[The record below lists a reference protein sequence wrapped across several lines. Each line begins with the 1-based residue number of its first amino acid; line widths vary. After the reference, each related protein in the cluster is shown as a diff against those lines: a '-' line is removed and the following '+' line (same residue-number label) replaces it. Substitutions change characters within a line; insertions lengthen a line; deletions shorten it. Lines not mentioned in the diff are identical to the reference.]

1 MTKEQTANILSRFPD
16 KKVVVFGDLM
26 LDEYHW
32 GRATR
37 ISPES
42 PVMVVDIE
50 RESSVPGGA
59 ANVVNN
65 LVALGAQVLVI
76 GVVGDDNAG
85 HILKEALKAE
95 GADISGIVTDPSRP
109 TTRKTRIVAHSQQVL
124 RIDREQ
130 TYPVTNEIASKL
142 LDRIHSEL
150 LGADAIVISD
160 YNKGVLTNAT
170 ASVAVKIAREAGL
183 LLTANPKPQT
193 VHFLQ
198 GAPFVQLNQIETES
212 AAALLG
218 ILVPRNGG
226 DTFSEEVGEQLRSR
240 LELHNLLVTRGSKG
254 LTLFSKDHAPQ
265 HIPPHV
271 VEVFDVAGAGD
282 TVISTMTLGLI
293 CGANAYDSAVI
304 ANRAAACVVRKVGV
318 ATVTVNEIL
327 SDWIV

>member
-1 MTKEQTANILSRFPD
+1 MTKEQTADILSRFPD

-26 LDEYHW
+26 LDEYQW

-76 GVVGDDNAG
+76 GVVGDDSAG
-85 HILKEALKAE
+85 KILKEALKAE
-95 GADISGIVTDPSRP
+95 GADISGIVIDPSRP

-130 TYPVTNEIASKL
+130 TYPVTNEIARKL
-142 LDRIHSEL
+142 LDRMHSEL
-150 LGADAIVISD
+150 QGADAIVISD
-160 YNKGVLTNAT
+160 YNKGVLTHAT
-170 ASVAVKIAREAGL
+170 ASVAVKTAREAGL

-254 LTLFSKDHAPQ
+254 LTLFSKDHEPQ

-293 CGANAYDSAVI
+293 CGANAFDSSVI

-327 SDWIV
+327 SDWID